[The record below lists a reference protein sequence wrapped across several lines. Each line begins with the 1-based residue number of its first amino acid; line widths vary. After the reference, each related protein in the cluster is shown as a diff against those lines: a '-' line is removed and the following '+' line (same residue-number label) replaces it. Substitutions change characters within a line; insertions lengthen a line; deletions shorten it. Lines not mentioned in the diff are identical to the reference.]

1 MMSRARPS
9 CAAWLALLLSI
20 ASLCSPVHAQ
30 TQNATTPGATTAPY
44 PTLQSLTLE
53 WAIGGDS
60 NRNGVVNVRWRAQGE
75 TPWRVAMPLR
85 RIPAGLNQGFQWAN
99 RHSGSLFDLRPGTT
113 YEIELS
119 LSDPDGGQE
128 TRVITATTRSVPR
141 PASDAVIRPV
151 TPGDLSV
158 NIANA
163 QPGDILLL
171 GPGTYPGFVFGR
183 DGTAARPI
191 VIRGQPGAVIDGEL
205 GMFSRSHVH
214 LESLTVNGRIRFNAS
229 NHISITRC
237 TVNASAT
244 QFNGDGIVT
253 YLRSENAYIADN
265 VVNGTT
271 PWREDAFGASGANR
285 GEGIL
290 VTGPGHVIAYNRVS
304 GFRDNISLLEDTEAR
319 EQFSIDII
327 GNELGEAA
335 DDAIEADFCF
345 HNCRILRNRVT
356 NAFIAF
362 SSQPGLGG
370 PTYFVRNVAY
380 NVPHVAFKLYRGSSG
395 DVLLHNTIV
404 KAGDAFGLYPGVAV
418 SRLFTRNNLFLGGF
432 PGTYNGFGNGTGAV
446 LAFADLVVD
455 GSSLDFDAFGSET
468 GRFEGRFATTS
479 FSSLASLRGL
489 TTEVNAVQATR
500 AVFARSIAAPSSPLT
515 RYAPQDL
522 RPARGSVLDAG
533 QVLPGINDGFID
545 VAPDIGAYEAG
556 SDLPEYGPRRPRF
569 TSRPLPPLQR
579 PVGGAQGGKPLPRL
593 TRQRLHQGH

>member
-1 MMSRARPS
+1 MSGNRPS
-9 CAAWLALLLSI
+9 WATLFAALLLI
-20 ASLCSPVHAQ
+20 AGAALPARAQ

-53 WAIGGDS
+53 WAVSGDS
-60 NRNGVVNVRWRAQGE
+60 NRNGVVNVRYRVQGE
-75 TPWRVAMPLR
+75 AQWQQAMPLR
-85 RIPAGLNQGFQWAN
+85 RIPGGLNQGFQWAN

-113 YEIELS
+113 YDIELS

-128 TRVITATTRSVPR
+128 TRVISATTRNVPR
-141 PASDAVIRPV
+141 PANDAVTKPV

-158 NIANA
+158 VIANA

-171 GPGTYPGFVFGR
+171 GPGTYQGFVFGKS
-183 DGTAARPI
+183 GTAERPI
-191 VIRGQPGAVIDGEL
+191 VIRGQPGAVIEGEL

-214 LESLTVNGRIRFNAS
+214 LDALTVNGRIRFNAS

-253 YLRSENAYIADN
+253 FLRSENAYIADN
-265 VVNGTT
+265 LVNGTT
-271 PWREDAFGASGANR
+271 TWTEAAFGSSGANR

-290 VTGPGHVIAYNRVS
+290 VTGPGHVIAHNLVS
-304 GFRDNISLLEDTEAR
+304 GFRDNISLLEDGEASD
-319 EQFSIDII
+319 QYSIDII

-370 PTYFVRNVAY
+370 PTYFIRNVAY

-404 KAGDAFGLYPGVAV
+404 KAGDAFGLYPGVGV
-418 SRLFTRNNLFLGGF
+418 SRLLTRNNLFLGGF
-432 PGTYNGFGNGTGAV
+432 SGTYNGFGNGTGAV
-446 LAFADLVVD
+446 LAIADLVVD

-468 GRFEGRFATTS
+468 GRFEGRFASTT
-479 FSSLASLRGL
+479 FSTLASLRGS
-489 TTEVNAVQATR
+489 TSEAHAVQATR
-500 AVFARSIAAPSSPLT
+500 AVFARTIAAPSSPLT

-522 RPARGSVLDAG
+522 RPARNTVLDAG
-533 QVLPGINDGFID
+533 QVLPNINDAFLD

-579 PVGGAQGGKPLPRL
+579 PGSATQQGRPLPRSMPAP
-593 TRQRLHQGH
+593 RR

>member
-1 MMSRARPS
+1 MSWTRMPIS
-9 CAAWLALLLSI
+9 VVLLTLLLMTGVW
-20 ASLCSPVHAQ
+20 SPAHAQ

-53 WAIGGDS
+53 WAIGGDT
-60 NRNGVVNVRWRAQGE
+60 NRNGVVNVRYRAQGDAQ
-75 TPWRVAMPLR
+75 WREAMPLR

-99 RHSGSLFDLRPGTT
+99 RHSGSVFDLRPGTV

-128 TRVITATTRSVPR
+128 TRIVSATTRSVPR
-141 PASDAVIRPV
+141 PANDAVIKPV

-158 NIANA
+158 SISNA

-171 GPGTYPGFVFGR
+171 GPGTYPGFIFGR
-183 DGTAARPI
+183 DGTAAKPI
-191 VIRGQPGAVIDGEL
+191 VIRGRPGAVIEGEL
-205 GMFSRSHVH
+205 GMFNRSHVH

-253 YLRSENAYIADN
+253 FLRSENAYIADN

-271 PWREDAFGASGANR
+271 TWTEAAFGSSGANR

-290 VTGPGHVIAYNRVS
+290 VTGPGHVIAHNRVS
-304 GFRDNISLLEDTEAR
+304 GFRDNISLLEDGEAR
-319 EQFSIDII
+319 EQYSIDII
-327 GNELGEAA
+327 GNELGEAS

-404 KAGDAFGLYPGVAV
+404 KAGDAFGLYPGVGV
-418 SRLFTRNNLFLGGF
+418 SRLLTRNNLFLGGAS
-432 PGTYNGFGNGTGAV
+432 GTYNGFSNGTGAV

-468 GRFEGRFATTS
+468 GRFDGRFATIS
-479 FSSLASLRGL
+479 FSTLASLRGS
-489 TTEVNAVQATR
+489 TTEAHAVQATR
-500 AVFARSIAAPSSPLT
+500 AVFARTIAAPSSPLT

-522 RPARGSVLDAG
+522 RPARGGVLDAG
-533 QVLPGINDGFID
+533 QVLPNINEVFLD

-556 SDLPEYGPRRPRF
+556 SDLPEYGPRRPRVI
-569 TSRPLPPLQR
+569 SRPLPPLQR
-579 PVGGAQGGKPLPRL
+579 PIGGAQGVRPLPRH
-593 TRQRLHQGH
+593 RP